1 MVNITNFTVVLL
13 EDPRH
18 QDTFQLTDDTRGEMT
33 HSESVLLVVRSSN
46 AEIYWTSAGLSLRF

>member
-33 HSESVLLVVRSSN
+33 HSESVSQSVLVVT
-46 AEIYWTSAGLSLRF
+46 AVP

>member
-18 QDTFQLTDDTRGEMT
+18 QDTFQLTDDTRGKMK
-33 HSESVLLVVRSSN
+33 HSESVLLVVT
-46 AEIYWTSAGLSLRF
+46 AVP